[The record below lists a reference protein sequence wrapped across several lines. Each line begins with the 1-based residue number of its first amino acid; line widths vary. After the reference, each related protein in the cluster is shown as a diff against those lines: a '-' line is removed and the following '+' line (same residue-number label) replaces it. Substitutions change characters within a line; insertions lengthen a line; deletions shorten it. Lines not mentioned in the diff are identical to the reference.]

1 MTPEASDRDVEIV
14 RAILVPGANG
24 YPGTQSYR
32 DALTAL
38 ARLTERLEAAEREV
52 LREADQSQLLIDA
65 AEERAAE
72 LEKERDRLQHS
83 IECADTP
90 LMRDV
95 LERVRELEDALRDIA
110 HHDGRKVTLGVR
122 ELVGPEVD
130 MRTIARAALSASNS
144 GDEA

>member
-14 RAILVPGANG
+14 REALDGRGNG
-24 YPGTQSYR
+24 DFTPEQY
-32 DALTAL
+32 DAADAAL

-72 LEKERDRLQHS
+72 LEKERDRLQHF
-83 IECADTP
+83 IECANTP

-130 MRTIARAALSASNS
+130 MRTIARAALRERGES
-144 GDEA
+144 